1 MQVISIST
9 KAIESK
15 TVRGVAGLSNM
26 MRGRATVC
34 ALSPVSPRARKFKCK
49 CAESDKGVVGE
60 VANQSSFDMDIAGLL
75 RLKER
80 RGGGVET
87 RVYSKSMRMKK
98 GANRK

>member
-1 MQVISIST
+1 MQVISISA
-9 KAIESK
+9 KAIKSK

-26 MRGRATVC
+26 MRGRATVH
-34 ALSPVSPRARKFKCK
+34 ALSPVNPRAREFKCR

-87 RVYSKSMRMKK
+87 GYTARS
-98 GANRK
+98 G